1 MANEKRLIDANAL
14 MKAHC
19 EGCAADMQEM
29 CKTDPVC
36 ASMMW
41 VVDAPTVD
49 APHWATEQAYKNG
62 YKKGYADALAYAR
75 RELNV
80 IHECVTETLGMV
92 KELKATASR
101 AADIN
106 VGANLSPNE
115 PPKGEE

>member
-1 MANEKRLIDANAL
+1 MNDLISRKAL
-14 MKAHC
+14 LAEYDRVHIGEPGQARKLIA
-19 EGCAADMQEM
+19 
-29 CKTDPVC
+29 
-36 ASMMW
+36 
-41 VVDAPTVD
+41 DAPSVD